1 MKKLLLQ
8 SLLILV
14 LSLTAQIAQAKYN
27 QSSTV
32 EAVKRD
38 AETQVKNLVEPVLQ
52 KFCHDECKLMSVIAN
67 VDLTSPDEIS
77 PGFDDVDPKSITALA
92 PSSARLKLLIDEQV
106 GPISRSKLLELI
118 QQYLDTLEFP
128 VKVETQITHFPQP
141 IGSAAK
147 ISELR
152 DKISKQ
158 FKNTLDDLFRQF
170 CPEHCL
176 FANFELQTE
185 RVNPEEAQFGSGEE
199 FIQDNGVA
207 LRLKNISGTI
217 LMDITLSPD
226 EQKNILEMAKLKTN
240 YLKNVT
246 LSGKAM
252 KFPHPKSTEEELLL
266 TKGKKGQDSTS
277 KEISDLK
284 SNAQNNTSTIN
295 TNKDNNVK
303 QEHFERFE
311 KIERVENGDA
321 VQVELQ
327 KFKVYGLIFACSI
340 LSLLI
345 FLTASN
351 FHPKLSGT
359 GASVHKVIQS
369 LTSDPVSNSAPSS
382 YKGIVDDKNLTHG
395 EKALLFAKRYEI
407 EKLREELMSIF
418 AQQPKVAKYVF
429 SRILTEEGVETTAQ
443 YIYLFGE
450 NVVIEM
456 LRDPSLQSDMSELM
470 EFYAK
475 NTIELNDDEKL
486 DLLHKLHHRTV
497 SGKLIVMGSRSSNL
511 FDFLAE
517 MDGLQILELVRN
529 ESLTVKA
536 IILTQCDTQK
546 RSKIYSQLDETTRM
560 NLLTELSRIDYL
572 PRDYIFNVA
581 HALKRKRRENPK
593 LNTEALPGSDVLL
606 NLLERTGPIAQK
618 SVIKNLEMSNP
629 DSARTIKAKLVCL
642 DTLQYLR
649 DGQLLEVVLSLRH
662 DELLQFLKG
671 APNEIRG
678 TIFSKS
684 PKDLVIEL
692 EDELT
697 HVSALSREA
706 YQAVER
712 KILNRMKIMAN
723 EGLINL
729 VETNDRMFGANVN
742 TPPMQE
748 GQNTGEITKIKKVA
762 GW

>member
-266 TKGKKGQDSTS
+266 TKGKK
-277 KEISDLK
+277 
-284 SNAQNNTSTIN
+284 
-295 TNKDNNVK
+295 
-303 QEHFERFE
+303 
-311 KIERVENGDA
+311 
-321 VQVELQ
+321 
-327 KFKVYGLIFACSI
+327 
-340 LSLLI
+340 
-345 FLTASN
+345 
-351 FHPKLSGT
+351 
-359 GASVHKVIQS
+359 
-369 LTSDPVSNSAPSS
+369 
-382 YKGIVDDKNLTHG
+382 
-395 EKALLFAKRYEI
+395 
-407 EKLREELMSIF
+407 
-418 AQQPKVAKYVF
+418 
-429 SRILTEEGVETTAQ
+429 
-443 YIYLFGE
+443 
-450 NVVIEM
+450 
-456 LRDPSLQSDMSELM
+456 
-470 EFYAK
+470 
-475 NTIELNDDEKL
+475 
-486 DLLHKLHHRTV
+486 
-497 SGKLIVMGSRSSNL
+497 
-511 FDFLAE
+511 
-517 MDGLQILELVRN
+517 
-529 ESLTVKA
+529 
-536 IILTQCDTQK
+536 
-546 RSKIYSQLDETTRM
+546 
-560 NLLTELSRIDYL
+560 
-572 PRDYIFNVA
+572 
-581 HALKRKRRENPK
+581 
-593 LNTEALPGSDVLL
+593 
-606 NLLERTGPIAQK
+606 
-618 SVIKNLEMSNP
+618 
-629 DSARTIKAKLVCL
+629 
-642 DTLQYLR
+642 
-649 DGQLLEVVLSLRH
+649 
-662 DELLQFLKG
+662 
-671 APNEIRG
+671 
-678 TIFSKS
+678 
-684 PKDLVIEL
+684 
-692 EDELT
+692 
-697 HVSALSREA
+697 
-706 YQAVER
+706 
-712 KILNRMKIMAN
+712 
-723 EGLINL
+723 
-729 VETNDRMFGANVN
+729 
-742 TPPMQE
+742 
-748 GQNTGEITKIKKVA
+748 
-762 GW
+762 